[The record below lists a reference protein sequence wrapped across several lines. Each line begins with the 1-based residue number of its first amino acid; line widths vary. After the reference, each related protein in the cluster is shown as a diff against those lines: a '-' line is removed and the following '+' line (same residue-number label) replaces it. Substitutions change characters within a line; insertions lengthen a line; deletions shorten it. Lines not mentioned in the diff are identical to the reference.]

1 MSFNDRHNPFPK
13 YQNIKSYTEEII
25 IYIWKLSFAKIN
37 IPESALPDVIMNTYN
52 FTLF

>member
-25 IYIWKLSFAKIN
+25 IYMK
-37 IPESALPDVIMNTYN
+37 TYN